1 MDGKTIYIVF
11 DNCETV
17 YNEIIGIFDDRE
29 SAEDYAIKMSR
40 EWFDDMKIA
49 PENRIVSTDVDGN
62 IFEIYDERF
71 VVYTYI
77 REYPIEYKVY

>member
-40 EWFDDMKIA
+40 EWFDGGKVP
-49 PENRIVSTDVDGN
+49 PEERIVSTDGNGN
-62 IFEIYDERF
+62 IYEIYDNKR
-71 VVYTYI
+71 
-77 REYPIEYKVY
+77 KL